1 MGYIELKCDKDMAR
15 TNIFSKIEDSASPYI
30 TQKDV
35 IMCRSGIQYY
45 HASEVAGYITEDNKP
60 PKEKE
65 WYKEYRPANVV
76 VRAKSLCSN
85 LPVTKEHPDEFVN
98 PDNFKDLVGGIT
110 DKEVEVV
117 ALDGE
122 ADGEIGLKT
131 NLTFYTKELYEY
143 YKEHKE
149 VSLGYTVK
157 KHFVS
162 NPEEV
167 GYDILLD
174 EITEVN
180 HLAITRSGRGGSSVA
195 VIDSIIGGMKPMRTG
210 IFAWLKSKKVKDSG
224 EQFSFGKEVF
234 NALHSSKGNTEEE
247 LAEELKGVFDSC
259 AELKDCPQKTTM
271 LDMVRDCYDNKEKA
285 LANEE
290 ELTATFDSMYVSIS
304 GDSLK
309 EIADAI
315 KSVSGGGAVGI
326 TDSKD
331 GEGKETEDSDK
342 GKEDKTEDS
351 GKDDETEDSDK
362 EGEGKTEDA
371 DNKGDEKDCN
381 VQKDSAPLTKEDVVN
396 LVKDSMGE
404 ELKEFIVQ
412 TVKDTLGIKTEKPK
426 MEGGQLDSKPAPVI
440 ERDYSEFLE

>member
-1 MGYIELKCDKDMAR
+1 MAR
-15 TNIFSKIEDSASPYI
+15 TDIFSKIKDSNASPYI

-35 IMCRSGIQYY
+35 IMCRSGMQYY
-45 HASEVAGYITEDNKP
+45 HASEVQSYITEDNKP

-65 WYKEYRPANVV
+65 WYREYRPANIV

-98 PDNFKDLVGGIT
+98 PDNFQDLVGGIT

-122 ADGEIGLKT
+122 AEGEIGLKT

-210 IFAWLKSKKVKDSG
+210 IFAWLKSKKVKDSA
-224 EQFSFGKEVF
+224 EKFSFGKEVF
-234 NALHSSKGNTEEE
+234 GALHSSKGNTEEE
-247 LAEELKGVFDSC
+247 LAKELKGVFDSC
-259 AELKDCPQKTTM
+259 AELKDCPQKATM
-271 LDMVRDCYDNKEKA
+271 LDMIRDCYDNKEKA

-331 GEGKETEDSDK
+331 EEEEKPADEGKKDKAEDSDEEGKEEDSDEEGK
-342 GKEDKTEDS
+342 G
-351 GKDDETEDSDK
+351 DEAEDSD
-362 EGEGKTEDA
+362 EEGK
-371 DNKGDEKDCN
+371 GKDGCA
-381 VQKDSAPLTKEDVVN
+381 QKDSLPLTKEDVAKI
-396 LVKDSMGE
+396 VKDSMGE
-404 ELKEFIVQ
+404 ELKDFIVQ
-412 TVKDTLGIKTEKPK
+412 TVKDTLGIKGDKPK
-426 MEGGQLDSKPAPVI
+426 MQGEQLDSKPTPVI